1 MDKDYF
7 NDISDKYQRTVFNE
21 VINAPIQAEYTKNR
35 QFTTFDLYP
44 TTLAALGVEIEG
56 NRLGLGT
63 NLFSGTKTVP
73 ERLGY
78 QNFEDEVTKKSD
90 YYEQKIAKD
99 N

>member
-1 MDKDYF
+1 M
-7 NDISDKYQRTVFNE
+7 
-21 VINAPIQAEYTKNR
+21 
-35 QFTTFDLYP
+35 YP

-56 NRLGLGT
+56 DRLGLGT

-90 YYEQKIAKD
+90 YYDQKIAKD